1 MGCQTRDL
9 GEQPEGDGAEGGFVP
24 LTAEQVQQWRA
35 THPPLPVWP
44 VLLVQALA
52 GLVLVGLLA
61 LLGPNRSQLATS
73 ALYGVLAAWVP
84 ALVFARAELRRRRQ
98 AGSALGALTALLVW
112 EGVKIVLTVALLLAA
127 PKVLA
132 VVHWPALVAGFVLTL
147 KAAWLALAW
156 LSMRRRQGERF

>member
-1 MGCQTRDL
+1 MSRQTWDSGESPRD
-9 GEQPEGDGAEGGFVP
+9 GGAEDGFVP
-24 LTAEQVQQWRA
+24 LTAEQAQQWRA
-35 THPPLPVWP
+35 THPPLPVWS
-44 VLLVQALA
+44 VLLVQALV
-52 GLVLVGLLA
+52 GMVLVGLLG
-61 LLGPNRSQLATS
+61 LLWPNRLQLAAS
-73 ALYGVLAAWVP
+73 ALYGVLTAWVP
-84 ALVFARAELRRRRQ
+84 ALVFARAELRRRRR

-156 LSMRRRQGERF
+156 LSMRRRQGEGF